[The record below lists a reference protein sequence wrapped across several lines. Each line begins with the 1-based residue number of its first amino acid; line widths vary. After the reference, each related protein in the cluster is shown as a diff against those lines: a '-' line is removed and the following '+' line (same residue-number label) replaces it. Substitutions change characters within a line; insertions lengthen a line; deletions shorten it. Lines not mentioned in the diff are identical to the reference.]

1 MLNRSEQWPTLKR
14 LLGYGQPYRRDFI
27 LATAMLW
34 LASAAEVG
42 GPLLVS
48 YFIDHF
54 LAAGRLPLWPVLS
67 LLVAFLLLQVAA
79 GTLHYFQSLRFN
91 KVALK
96 VVQDIRCDV
105 FNAAV
110 MQPLAVFDTQPVG
123 QLISKV
129 TNDTEVIKDLY
140 VTVLVTLLRNI
151 ALISV
156 MLVAMFSLNWKMALV
171 ASVMFPVVLTVMA
184 VYQKRSIPVVRAVRE
199 RLAGIN
205 DGFNETISGI
215 HVIQQMR
222 QEARMG
228 EKLAAQSHAHYRS
241 RMQALR
247 LDAVLLRPLLSLISA
262 CILSGL
268 LMVFGFSAAGSVG
281 VGVLYAFISYLGR
294 MNEPLIELTSQQSM
308 LQQSI
313 VAGERIFSLMDAP
326 AQHYGEHAQPLP
338 DGRIAIEDVSF
349 GYKPNEP
356 VLQQISLQVPD
367 GDFVALVGHTGS
379 GKSTL
384 ASLLMGY
391 YPVTQGQ
398 IALGG
403 QPIAQ
408 LSHNVLR
415 RDIAMVQQ
423 DPVVLAASVRDNVT
437 LGREVSDSL
446 IWDVLEKVQLDG
458 VVRAMNAGL
467 DTLLGEQ
474 GNNLSVGQKQLL
486 ALARVLVQQPKILI
500 LDEATANIDSGTEQA
515 IQTALAVVRQHTTLV
530 VIAHRL
536 STIVEASQ
544 IVVLHRGRIVE
555 QGTHEALL
563 ARNGR
568 YTQMWT
574 LQQTGTSMS
583 LA

>member
-1 MLNRSEQWPTLKR
+1 
-14 LLGYGQPYRRDFI
+14 
-27 LATAMLW
+27 
-34 LASAAEVG
+34 
-42 GPLLVS
+42 
-48 YFIDHF
+48 
-54 LAAGRLPLWPVLS
+54 
-67 LLVAFLLLQVAA
+67 
-79 GTLHYFQSLRFN
+79 
-91 KVALK
+91 
-96 VVQDIRCDV
+96 
-105 FNAAV
+105 
-110 MQPLAVFDTQPVG
+110 
-123 QLISKV
+123 
-129 TNDTEVIKDLY
+129 
-140 VTVLVTLLRNI
+140 
-151 ALISV
+151 
-156 MLVAMFSLNWKMALV
+156 
-171 ASVMFPVVLTVMA
+171 
-184 VYQKRSIPVVRAVRE
+184 
-199 RLAGIN
+199 
-205 DGFNETISGI
+205 
-215 HVIQQMR
+215 
-222 QEARMG
+222 
-228 EKLAAQSHAHYRS
+228 
-241 RMQALR
+241 
-247 LDAVLLRPLLSLISA
+247 
-262 CILSGL
+262 
-268 LMVFGFSAAGSVG
+268 
-281 VGVLYAFISYLGR
+281 
-294 MNEPLIELTSQQSM
+294 
-308 LQQSI
+308 
-313 VAGERIFSLMDAP
+313 

-408 LSHNVLR
+408 LSHDVLR

-446 IWDVLEKVQLDG
+446 IWDVLEQVQLDG
-458 VVRAMNAGL
+458 VVCAMNAGL

>member
-171 ASVMFPVVLTVMA
+171 ASVMFPVVLTVMV

-356 VLQQISLQVPD
+356 VLPQISLQVPD

-391 YPVTQGQ
+391 YPVAQGQ

-408 LSHNVLR
+408 LSHDVLR

-446 IWDVLEKVQLDG
+446 IWEVLEQVQLDG

-515 IQTALAVVRQHTTLV
+515 IQTALAVVRKHTTLV

-583 LA
+583 VA

>member
-1 MLNRSEQWPTLKR
+1 
-14 LLGYGQPYRRDFI
+14 
-27 LATAMLW
+27 
-34 LASAAEVG
+34 
-42 GPLLVS
+42 
-48 YFIDHF
+48 
-54 LAAGRLPLWPVLS
+54 
-67 LLVAFLLLQVAA
+67 
-79 GTLHYFQSLRFN
+79 
-91 KVALK
+91 
-96 VVQDIRCDV
+96 
-105 FNAAV
+105 
-110 MQPLAVFDTQPVG
+110 
-123 QLISKV
+123 
-129 TNDTEVIKDLY
+129 VIKDLY

-156 MLVAMFSLNWKMALV
+156 MWVAMFSLNWKMALV

-408 LSHNVLR
+408 LSHDVLR

-446 IWDVLEKVQLDG
+446 IWNVLEKVQLDG

-515 IQTALAVVRQHTTLV
+515 IHTALAVVRQHTTLV

-555 QGTHEALL
+555 QGTHEVLL

-583 LA
+583 VA